1 MIKGI
6 LNNATITIKETM
18 KGMLNSAAIMI
29 GTNFQK
35 TLNALGK
42 DGNELSLERIVVDY
56 DSSIVKFFFNHSE
69 LTAKESDVI
78 TNYYNYIFDSKLV
91 TVNASPTSTIFN
103 MDVSNIAT
111 A

>member
-1 MIKGI
+1 MTNKTIEKMIKEV
-6 LNNATITIKETM
+6 LNNFAT
-18 KGMLNSAAIMI
+18 MI

-35 TLNALGK
+35 TLNVLGK

-56 DSSIVKFFFNHSE
+56 DSSVVRFFFSHSE

-78 TNYYNYIFDSKLV
+78 TNYYNCKLDSKLGDKV
-91 TVNASPTSTIFN
+91 TVNTSPTSTIFN
-103 MDVSNIAT
+103 MSLNNITT

>member
-1 MIKGI
+1 MI
-6 LNNATITIKETM
+6 NRTIEEMI
-18 KGMLNSAAIMI
+18 KGMLNNVAEMI

-35 TLNALGK
+35 TLNVLGK

-56 DSSIVKFFFNHSE
+56 DSSMVKFFFNHSE

-78 TNYYNYIFDSKLV
+78 TTYYNCIFDSKLGDKV

-103 MDVSNIAT
+103 MDLSDIAT

>member
-1 MIKGI
+1 MTNRNIEEMI
-6 LNNATITIKETM
+6 
-18 KGMLNSAAIMI
+18 KGMLNNVAIMI

-35 TLNALGK
+35 TLNVLGK

-56 DSSIVKFFFNHSE
+56 DSSMVRFFFNHSE

-78 TNYYNYIFDSKLV
+78 TNYYNCIFDSKLGDKV
-91 TVNASPTSTIFN
+91 TVNTSPTSTIFN
-103 MDVSNIAT
+103 MNLSDIAT

>member
-1 MIKGI
+1 MTKDKMIEEI
-6 LNNATITIKETM
+6 
-18 KGMLNSAAIMI
+18 KGMLNNAAIAI

-35 TLNALGK
+35 TLNVLGK

-56 DSSIVKFFFNHSE
+56 DSSMVKFFFNHSE

-78 TNYYNYIFDSKLV
+78 TTYYNCIFDSKLGDKV
-91 TVNASPTSTIFN
+91 TVNTSPTSTIFN
-103 MDVSNIAT
+103 MNLSDIAT